1 MPLNPD
7 VTLNLLAIQEMDIQW
22 RWMKV
27 GKMFFNH
34 TQHSSIDKAFRQH
47 FLNTVWLIPSEILMH
62 LKLLLMHATKRDI
75 FQLSSPATI
84 CMLQFKLR
92 LFCWLF
98 KIGDVTIS
106 QPTAWLRHT
115 WTGHWKRQVVS
126 KKIRGFMTLSIVS
139 TWIPTY
145 TDNNNNNNNNNL
157 FPFD

>member
-62 LKLLLMHATKRDI
+62 LKLLLTHATKHDI

-98 KIGDVTIS
+98 KDCECYDIS
-106 QPTAWLRHT
+106 TNRVAEIYMDRTLE
-115 WTGHWKRQVVS
+115 
-126 KKIRGFMTLSIVS
+126 MTSSIHKNSRIHDIVYS
-139 TWIPTY
+139 V
-145 TDNNNNNNNNNL
+145 NL
-157 FPFD
+157 NINIYWQ